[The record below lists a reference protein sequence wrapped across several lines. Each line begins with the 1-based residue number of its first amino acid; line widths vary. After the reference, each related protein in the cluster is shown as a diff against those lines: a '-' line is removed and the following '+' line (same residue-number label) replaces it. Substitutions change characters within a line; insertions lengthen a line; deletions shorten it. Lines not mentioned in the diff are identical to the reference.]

1 MPVNRARWDWLL
13 KTYSKLDTDQ
23 NNAVILGMIAY
34 GKTNGPALRDDELL
48 YMTMMDAGIQIIGE
62 DPDPPKAVSVT
73 DAGAEEYA
81 EIMSYDL

>member
-13 KTYSKLDTDQ
+13 KTYNNLNTDQ

-34 GKTNGPALRDDELL
+34 GKTDGPALRDDELL

-62 DPDPPKAVSVT
+62 DPDPPKVSVT